1 MYKKFLSVLLTFLF
15 MFTLS
20 FAPGKTARAA
30 GNLTLF
36 TPYTGL
42 SVTPGETIDYSVDVI
57 NSGSS
62 ILNVTFQ
69 LEGLPKGWEHSITSG
84 GRDVKQLSVKGNSEE
99 EMNVEVT
106 VPLDADKADYRF
118 RLVANGEGNND
129 ASLPFLVTV
138 SEQGSFQT
146 ELTSEQSNLEGH
158 ADSSFS
164 YTVTLKNRTANE
176 QNYALSSSAGSG
188 WTVKFKSGSDSITS
202 ILLEPNESK
211 DITVDVTPPEN
222 VEAGEYEIPIK
233 AATSNTSAELTLEA
247 VITGSYGLE
256 LTTPTGNLSTD
267 ITAGDER
274 VVDLVVRNTGTAPL
288 LDVSIKSNTPPNW
301 ETEFDTS
308 TIPEI
313 KPGEEKTVKAT
324 IKASDEAIAG
334 DYVVT
339 FTASAPETSSEATFR
354 VSVETSTLWGII
366 ALLIII
372 GVIAGLYYLVKK
384 YGRR

>member
-1 MYKKFLSVLLTFLF
+1 MKKKFRFVLFSLLF
-15 MFTLS
+15 IVGFS
-20 FAPGKTARAA
+20 FQPKLNVYAA

-42 SVTPGETIDYSVDVI
+42 SVTPGDTLDYSVDVI

-69 LEGLPKGWEHSITSG
+69 LEDLPEGWDYSITSG
-84 GRDVKQLSVKGNSEE
+84 GKDIKQLSVRENSEE
-99 EMNVEVT
+99 QLNVEVT

-118 RLVANGEGNND
+118 NLVANGEGNND

-138 SEQGSFQT
+138 SEQGTFQT

-164 YTVTLKNRTANE
+164 YTVTLKNRTASE
-176 QNYALSSSAGSG
+176 QNYALSSSAASG
-188 WTVKFKSGSDSITS
+188 WTVKFQSGSDSITS
-202 ILLEPNESK
+202 IALEPNESK

-233 AATSNTSAELTLEA
+233 AATSNTSADLTLEA
-247 VITGSYGLE
+247 VITGTYDIE

-267 ITAGDER
+267 ITAGGEKT
-274 VVDLVVRNTGTAPL
+274 VDLVVKNTGTAPL
-288 LDVSIKSNTPPNW
+288 LDVTLKSSTPPNW

-308 TIPEI
+308 TIAELN
-313 KPGEEKTVKAT
+313 PGEEKTVKAT
-324 IKASDEAIAG
+324 IQASDDAIAG
-334 DYVVT
+334 DYVVS
-339 FTASAPETSSEATFR
+339 FTASAPETSSDATFR
-354 VSVETSTLWGII
+354 VSVETSTLWGIVGI
-366 ALLIII
+366 VIIV